1 MEACE
6 PHPRPD
12 MYGLGIR
19 FTFYMQ
25 WFSALY
31 FNHIGQEVLPAV
43 RLLGLCLSIAA
54 TTALLIQISRLDS
67 TDSETSGI
75 PSAMAPAPLD
85 PAGIYIVLLLSTGTY
100 MFLVPVYLFRPVT
113 CWNPRYN
120 PLSWS
125 KERQVRVFR
134 LTEWALVVTAAST
147 AVWFFT
153 THVPGLHREGRCH
166 QYGFLFSPMPLDG
179 NAGFLAFNAAVYLLM
194 LLVCLGK
201 ALWRVFCDRRV
212 SERTRHERGDLRLP
226 QGLID
231 ALSRV
236 QLLSDLTVF
245 SVLIVAVELSI
256 QWNEIS
262 GVNELD
268 TVAQLVPPLIAA
280 SVMLR
285 AVHQL
290 LSLRQGDSE
299 ADGRAA
305 QSPVLEFDVVV
316 VRRRVSL
323 DGEVQRREI
332 REGLGAG
339 VGAGAPAQGS
349 PRAAS
354 PSQAGIG
361 HWLRW

>member
-226 QGLID
+226 YVELP
-231 ALSRV
+231 V
-236 QLLSDLTVF
+236 VMVPPPSDLT
-245 SVLIVAVELSI
+245 
-256 QWNEIS
+256 
-262 GVNELD
+262 
-268 TVAQLVPPLIAA
+268 
-280 SVMLR
+280 
-285 AVHQL
+285 
-290 LSLRQGDSE
+290 
-299 ADGRAA
+299 GRAA
-305 QSPVLEFDVVV
+305 K
-316 VRRRVSL
+316 VSST
-323 DGEVQRREI
+323 R
-332 REGLGAG
+332 
-339 VGAGAPAQGS
+339 
-349 PRAAS
+349 
-354 PSQAGIG
+354 
-361 HWLRW
+361 